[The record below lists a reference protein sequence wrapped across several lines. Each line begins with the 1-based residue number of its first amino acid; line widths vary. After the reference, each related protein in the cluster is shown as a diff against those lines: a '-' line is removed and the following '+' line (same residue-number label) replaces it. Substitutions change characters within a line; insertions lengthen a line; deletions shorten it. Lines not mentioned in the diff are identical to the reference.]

1 MVLAK
6 QQRQRFSNYQKLGY
20 DREINNQIKIKLLI
34 SYETVKI

>member
-6 QQRQRFSNYQKLGY
+6 QQRQRFSNSQTLDY